1 MASGSCAGGDSE
13 VLLLLEEYCSHR
25 RSTGT
30 RSYCGVLHLQGP
42 DDSGESQ
49 SRSSAVDRLVQIT
62 DSAPVPKVY
71 VESQDEIVQKL
82 VNLMIT
88 FGDDINQKITQNPL
102 LQQQLSNM
110 NYDLFEK
117 VTSTVQNLV
126 DSGQVSECEEEV
138 QQKKIAWAFEVTSR
152 LSVVGV
158 VQRRRLLSFG
168 DRYIQQHHS
177 AWVQEH
183 GGWDEV
189 FAVD

>member
-1 MASGSCAGGDSE
+1 
-13 VLLLLEEYCSHR
+13 
-25 RSTGT
+25 
-30 RSYCGVLHLQGP
+30 
-42 DDSGESQ
+42 
-49 SRSSAVDRLVQIT
+49 
-62 DSAPVPKVY
+62 
-71 VESQDEIVQKL
+71 
-82 VNLMIT
+82 MIT